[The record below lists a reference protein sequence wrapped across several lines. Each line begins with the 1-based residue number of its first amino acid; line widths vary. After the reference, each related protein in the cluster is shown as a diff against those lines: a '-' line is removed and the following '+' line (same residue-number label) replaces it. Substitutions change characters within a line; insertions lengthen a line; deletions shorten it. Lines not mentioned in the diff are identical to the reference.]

1 MPKSLFERLKA
12 PQGGNTRAQLM
23 REYERY
29 ESNDETLKSITNN
42 LSRLLNSRQGQSS
55 ACLDYGILDVTQ
67 IIYGLEESEDA
78 AERAIQRCIE
88 QYEPRLTRIRV
99 KRVEDPTR
107 PLSVSFVVSARLVSD
122 KSQTDVWFET
132 MVSSSGRVR
141 VVRG

>member
-1 MPKSLFERLKA
+1 
-12 PQGGNTRAQLM
+12 M

-42 LSRLLNSRQGQSS
+42 LTRLLNSRQGQSS

-122 KSQTDVWFET
+122 KSQLDVWFET